1 MNNENYYGSNTP
13 TPKSRVREMEDLEL
27 FVGKNT
33 QYYAPKFEKYSDT
46 DSKVGWNWVALFFPV
61 MWLCYRK
68 MYAYAVGY
76 FVLTNLILQSEHFIE
91 NGIISKLTLIIW
103 LVFPLFANY
112 IYYKFA
118 KKKVETCDGIVNEEE
133 RKEKIGAL
141 GGTNGWAVVIAIVL
155 VFITTSINVYIKLG
169 SMNDVLPL

>member
-1 MNNENYYGSNTP
+1 
-13 TPKSRVREMEDLEL
+13 MEDLEL

-68 MYAYAVGY
+68 MYAYAIGY
-76 FVLTNLILQSEHFIE
+76 FILTNLILQSEHFIE
-91 NGIISKLTLIIW
+91 NGIISKLNLIIW

-118 KKKVETCDGIVNEEE
+118 KKKVETCDEIVNEEE

-141 GGTNGWAVVIAIVL
+141 GGTNAWAVVIAIVL
-155 VFITTSINVYIKLG
+155 SCIIAGINVYIRFG
-169 SMNDVLPL
+169 SIM

>member
-1 MNNENYYGSNTP
+1 
-13 TPKSRVREMEDLEL
+13 MEDLEL

-68 MYAYAVGY
+68 MYAYAIGY

-91 NGIISKLTLIIW
+91 NGIISKLNLIIW

-118 KKKVETCDGIVNEEE
+118 KKKVETCDEIVNEEE

-141 GGTNGWAVVIAIVL
+141 GGTNAWAVVIAIVL
-155 VFITTSINVYIKLG
+155 SCIIAEINVYIRFG
-169 SMNDVLPL
+169 SIM

>member
-91 NGIISKLTLIIW
+91 NGIISKLNLIIW

-141 GGTNGWAVVIAIVL
+141 GGTNAWAVVIAIVL
-155 VFITTSINVYIKLG
+155 SCIIAGIDVYIRFG
-169 SMNDVLPL
+169 SIM